1 MTWRIER
8 EVKQDWSLILRAGV
22 KITTGTLSVLQDF
35 IWTKRGSHIHA
46 HIKAINLDIQI
57 FNHED
62 LKRGLICEVQVEKR
76 GDGRK
81 RITFYPR
88 HPTEISI
95 EPRTLW
101 SQVLKWA
108 GACDSEREKWV
119 NDLCADSEGANADE
133 NQEPGGAL

>member
-1 MTWRIER
+1 MAWNIAS
-8 EVKQDWSLILRAGV
+8 EVKQDWTLILRVGV
-22 KITTGTLSVLQDF
+22 KITSGTLRKLQERY
-35 IWTKRGSHIHA
+35 WVKRGA
-46 HIKAINLDIQI
+46 HIYHRVADINLDVQV

-62 LKRGLICEVQVEKR
+62 LKQGMLCEIQVEKR

-95 EPRTLW
+95 DPRTLW

-108 GACDSEREKWV
+108 GVCDAEREAWV
-119 NDLCADSEGANADE
+119 NILCADDGEEANDD
-133 NQEPGGAL
+133 N